1 MFDALIQDLAVD
13 LALRRDVRSVF
24 GEVDDLEDAYHI
36 QDRLRPHLGAICG
49 RKIAANSPALMTA
62 LDMDVPIV
70 GLITGQITI
79 PTRSELHLSDYAQLA
94 LEPEFAAVIGR
105 EVPPG
110 TVLSTKIL
118 GDYVDRFSMAFEVLD
133 CRNNMNSMHAPT
145 FIVNNLFNAG
155 VVLDHAAID
164 MDALDRKA
172 FEATFKVGDKIL
184 FENENNAPQNP
195 LEACAFVINHFTAR
209 GEAVKV
215 GEVILCG
222 AHHPPTIVGDEGCYV
237 FTLCSGEEVSLSIL
251 R

>member
-1 MFDALIQDLAVD
+1 MA
-13 LALRRDVRSVF
+13 
-24 GEVDDLEDAYHI
+24 
-36 QDRLRPHLGAICG
+36 
-49 RKIAANSPALMTA
+49 
-62 LDMDVPIV
+62 
-70 GLITGQITI
+70 I

-118 GDYVDRFSMAFEVLD
+118 GDFVDRFSMAFEVLD
-133 CRNNMNSMHAPT
+133 CRNDMNSMHGPT
-145 FIVNNLFNAG
+145 FIVNNVFDAG
-155 VVLDHAAID
+155 VVLDNAAID
-164 MDALDRKA
+164 MDALNKKDFK
-172 FEATFKVGDKIL
+172 ATFTAVDKVL
-184 FENENNAPQNP
+184 FVNDNNSPKNP